1 MRLTNTIKL
10 YALCKDVQQR
20 EDIHQALK
28 TALGRDLK
36 QVDYTTVKDDARI
49 QHTYD
54 PLYAITARLYTQPEQ
69 RAFIKYLRETMPQQ
83 QKERLQET
91 AQKHVDEHLNFFF
104 RLDKEAFLNGE
115 CKHVLRGD
123 VIQARIN
130 LCAHPKTPA
139 TVLKQARALLA

>member
-10 YALCKDVQQR
+10 YALCKDVPQR
-20 EDIHQALK
+20 EDIHEALK
-28 TALGRDLK
+28 KALGRDLK
-36 QVDYTTVKDDARI
+36 QVDYTTVKDDTRI

-91 AQKHVDEHLNFFF
+91 AKKHVDERLNFFF
-104 RLDKEAFLNGE
+104 RLDKEAFINGA
-115 CKHVLRGD
+115 CMHVLRGD
-123 VIQARIN
+123 VIQVRIN

-139 TVLKQARALLA
+139 TVLKQVRALLA